1 MEFKSLLFSYI
12 IGFAI
17 LLFIVFFQYKK
28 EKISLNKSLIA
39 IIVYITFAIPLFLIR
54 INIHSTY
61 GKVVYSTVLFLIT
74 TAILWY
80 MALKNKTA
88 TPKQL
93 IKGMLIGFG
102 IGTLLLLLLIIGVV
116 IFVLITSK

>member
-1 MEFKSLLFSYI
+1 MEFKSLLFSYT

-28 EKISLNKSLIA
+28 EKISLNKSLLA
-39 IIVYITFAIPLFLIR
+39 IFVYITFAIPLFFIR

-61 GKVVYSTVLFLIT
+61 EKFIFSTILFLIT

-93 IKGMLIGFG
+93 VKGTLIGFG
-102 IGTLLLLLLIIGVV
+102 IGTLLMLLLIIGVV
-116 IFVLITSK
+116 VFVLITH